1 MADVFIS
8 YAREDTDFVRRV
20 VDGFQALGRD
30 VWIDF
35 DDIPFGAEWWDE
47 IVEGIEKSSVC
58 VFVISP
64 DSIASQVCS
73 LEVAEMM
80 QNNKKIVPIV
90 ARDPDETIIGN
101 LPQVIQNLNWINFDL
116 DDPFEAMFDSLVDA
130 VDTDL
135 DAAKSHTRL
144 LIRTVEWTQ
153 RNHSDDLL
161 ARGEE
166 LASFLLMLD
175 REDLTA
181 QQRGFLEM
189 SLNAARARYNF
200 WRFVFG
206 FLGGLLGMAYY
217 VAMAS
222 RSPVITPSIVTNV
235 IAAGEVFGLF
245 TGIIA
250 VFSANL
256 PSYLRERLPAILHIP
271 VQIAVCFVAGMLA
284 WVIFQWFFLSIPFQL
299 TYASFVGG
307 VGLSLGFIVH
317 TLFRPPSWVTFLLTA
332 LFTFMPIYLLNS
344 ASSFYQSL
352 TWTSPLIY
360 FDSAEDVWTI
370 GLPMA
375 LLLAIGSNGLALWQ
389 WLAGQNQV
397 ASYLTQRRKRKNDE
411 RTHQRTPSPTM
422 TT

>member
-8 YAREDTDFVRRV
+8 YAREDTEFVKRV
-20 VDGFQALGRD
+20 VDNFHEIGRD

-35 DDIPFGAEWWDE
+35 DDIPFGAAWWDE

-73 LEVAEMM
+73 LERADLM

-90 ARDPDETIIGN
+90 ARDPEEDIIVN
-101 LPQVIQNLNWINFDL
+101 LPQVIQDLNWVNFDL
-116 DDPFEAMFDSLVDA
+116 DAPFEDMFASLVTA
-130 VDTDL
+130 IDTDL
-135 DAAKSHTRL
+135 DEAKSHTRL
-144 LIRTVEWTQ
+144 LVRTVEWTQ
-153 RNHSDDLL
+153 RNHSTDLL

-166 LASFLLMLD
+166 LATFLPMLQRD
-175 REDLTA
+175 DLTT
-181 QQRGFLEM
+181 QQRVFIEM

-217 VAMAS
+217 VAVAS
-222 RSPVITPSIVTNV
+222 RSPIITPSIVTNV

-256 PSYLRERLPAILHIP
+256 PSYLRERLPAAVRVP
-271 VQIAVCFVAGMLA
+271 VQVVVCFVAGTLA
-284 WVIFQWFFLSIPFQL
+284 WIIFQWFFLQIPLQL

-307 VGLSLGFIVH
+307 VGLSLGFIFY
-317 TLFRPPSWVTFLLTA
+317 TLLRPPAYITFLLTA
-332 LFTFMPIYLLNS
+332 VFTFMPIYLLNS
-344 ASSFYQSL
+344 ASPFYQSL
-352 TWTSPLIY
+352 GWANPLIY
-360 FDSAEDVWTI
+360 FDSPNHVWTI

-375 LLLAIGSNGLALWQ
+375 LLLAVGSNGLLLWQ

-397 ASYLTQRRKRKNDE
+397 TYYLIGRRKRKNDE
-411 RTHQRTPSPTM
+411 HIQRQTPATA
-422 TT
+422 